1 MQLRF
6 RRTKTFFSFFR
17 RGEKGEE
24 IKTLCDSVSRFH
36 VYIRAISCR
45 CFIESDRDVT
55 ATFFLFSSL
64 WSMLLVKILYLQ
76 AIFSS
81 RKLGPWLKISL
92 GNDFMI
98 YVVTILANSGPS
110 SIKIFTTM
118 IFARK
123 CENMIKFMISLNFY
137 KFVAI

>member
-1 MQLRF
+1 MFTFEQF
-6 RRTKTFFSFFR
+6 RAGALS
-17 RGEKGEE
+17 
-24 IKTLCDSVSRFH
+24 SR
-36 VYIRAISCR
+36 IAN
-45 CFIESDRDVT
+45 
-55 ATFFLFSSL
+55 SSL

-76 AIFSS
+76 ENMAIFSS

-123 CENMIKFMISLNFY
+123 YDKIYVQFKLL
-137 KFVAI
+137 

>member
-6 RRTKTFFSFFR
+6 HRTKTFFSFFR

-55 ATFFLFSSL
+55 ANSSL

-76 AIFSS
+76 ENMAIFSS